1 MLWNRGGR
9 ADYDDWVQL
18 GNPGWSWDDLL
29 PYFKKSESYSPIQSP
44 DVAEQYST
52 REDQSVHG
60 YSGPVNVSFPRYT
73 WNASINLFD
82 GLNELGIPTAY
93 DPNSG
98 DIAGASYLP
107 FDLEP
112 VTQTRSTARRA
123 YFDTVIDRPN
133 LWVATGQTVTQLL
146 FNGAQGN
153 LAASTPVNMEL
164 SLGQGTSPG
173 TLGGIFG
180 NGSVLNITSLPPS
193 PPSRNQTQK
202 RNLIERVWTK
212 IKRAFS
218 LFKRQTTAP
227 LGANLVATGV
237 EFAADAQSERQTVQ
251 ASREV
256 ILAAGAIH
264 TPQLLMLSGI
274 GPAQQLNRLGI
285 NPLVDLPGVGNN
297 LQDHMQAWC
306 WFPYHNPY
314 TINPTALNTDQAFVN
329 DSWTQY
335 WTNRTGPFTSGAIA
349 GVAFPSLPSISDDA
363 NVISNLAST
372 QTPEMYLPD
381 STSPRILAGYS
392 VQLSLLSAA
401 LQDRN
406 RAVFELINAND
417 GDLTVATMRPL
428 SRGTIA
434 LASSQPFTP
443 PLIDPRYGSN
453 PIDIQVLQEAI
464 AFNKRLVATESM
476 APLAP
481 EQLFPPPNASAD
493 ETASYIRSK
502 GQTEYHPSG
511 SAAMMPLELGGVVD
525 PDLLVYGTN
534 NLRVV
539 DASVFP
545 LVPAAH
551 LQAVVYGVAEK
562 VCLILPLIL
571 MFPYRDF
578 CEVVG

>member
-1 MLWNRGGR
+1 
-9 ADYDDWVQL
+9 
-18 GNPGWSWDDLL
+18 
-29 PYFKKSESYSPIQSP
+29 
-44 DVAEQYST
+44 
-52 REDQSVHG
+52 
-60 YSGPVNVSFPRYT
+60 
-73 WNASINLFD
+73 
-82 GLNELGIPTAY
+82 
-93 DPNSG
+93 
-98 DIAGASYLP
+98 
-107 FDLEP
+107 
-112 VTQTRSTARRA
+112 
-123 YFDTVIDRPN
+123 
-133 LWVATGQTVTQLL
+133 
-146 FNGAQGN
+146 
-153 LAASTPVNMEL
+153 
-164 SLGQGTSPG
+164 
-173 TLGGIFG
+173 
-180 NGSVLNITSLPPS
+180 
-193 PPSRNQTQK
+193 
-202 RNLIERVWTK
+202 
-212 IKRAFS
+212 
-218 LFKRQTTAP
+218 
-227 LGANLVATGV
+227 
-237 EFAADAQSERQTVQ
+237 
-251 ASREV
+251 
-256 ILAAGAIH
+256 
-264 TPQLLMLSGI
+264 MLSGI
-274 GPAQQLNRLGI
+274 GPAQQLDRLDI
-285 NPLVDLPGVGNN
+285 NPLVDLPGVGSN
-297 LQDHMQAWC
+297 LQDHMQVWC

-363 NVISNLAST
+363 SAVSTLANT

-392 VQLSLLSAA
+392 AQLSLLSAA

-464 AFNKRLVATESM
+464 SFNKRLVATESM

-481 EQLFPPPNASAD
+481 EQLFPPPNSSAD

-525 PDLLVYGTN
+525 PELLVYGTK

-562 VCLILPLIL
+562 VRVMSCL
-571 MFPYRDF
+571 
-578 CEVVG
+578 